1 MSEHYINYFKPPFGL
16 LLLESTEDV
25 LLRVRWVKS
34 KDVPETE
41 TRPIL
46 EETKKQLQEY
56 FDGKRESFD
65 LSFNARGTAF
75 QKKVWKVLREIP
87 YGEIKSYKDIADAI
101 DNPSAPRAVGRA
113 NNKNPLSIIIPCHRV
128 IATSGLLTGYS
139 GGVEIKKKL
148 LELERHYLRN
158 FASKAEQAEHS

>member
-56 FDGKRESFD
+56 FDGKRQNFD

-75 QKKVWKVLREIP
+75 QKKVWKVLRQIP

-101 DNPSAPRAVGRA
+101 NNPTAPRAVGRA
-113 NNKNPLSIIIPCHRV
+113 NNKNPLNIIIPCHRV
-128 IATSGLLTGYS
+128 IATSGLLTGYA

-158 FASKAEQAEHS
+158 FAEKANES